1 MTRHTEFLGP
11 HLQAFFTDSL
21 GTQKRA
27 SPHTIS
33 SCRDTF
39 RLLLTFIQKTLG
51 LAPSAVRVADVDL
64 PLILRFL
71 EHLEQQRG
79 NTVRSRNIR
88 LAAIRGLFRVIALR
102 DPASVGQAA
111 QILAIPHKREPKKL
125 VSALTRMEIEAL
137 LATPNRAT
145 WSGRRD
151 HALLL
156 TLYNTGARV
165 SEISSLTQ
173 PQIRFGPTSFVQ
185 FLGKGRKER
194 TVPLWPETARVLQA
208 WFPEAGDTARAP
220 AFPNARGGHLSR
232 DGVAHILQ
240 LAVRRARATCD
251 SLQERRISPHVIR
264 HSTALHLLQSG
275 VDIAVIALW
284 LGHESID
291 TTHIYLESDLA
302 TKEHALQK
310 LLPIEV
316 PHVRFT
322 APDPLLRFL
331 DAL

>member
-1 MTRHTEFLGP
+1 MN
-11 HLQAFFTDSL
+11 
-21 GTQKRA
+21 
-27 SPHTIS
+27 

-39 RLLLTFIQKTLG
+39 RLLLTFLQQTTGI
-51 LAPSAVRVADVDL
+51 APSAIRIADVDL
-64 PLILRFL
+64 PVILRFL
-71 EHLEQQRG
+71 EHCEQQRG
-79 NTVRSRNIR
+79 NTVRTRNIR
-88 LAAIRGLFRVIALR
+88 LAAIRGLFRVVALR

-111 QILAIPHKREPKKL
+111 QILAIPRKREPKKL
-125 VSALTRMEIEAL
+125 VGALSRGEIEAL
-137 LATPNRAT
+137 LATPNRST

-165 SEISSLTQ
+165 SELTALTQ
-173 PQIRFGPTSFVQ
+173 AHVRFGPTSFVQ

-208 WFPEAGDTARAP
+208 WFLETGATARAP

-232 DGVAHILQ
+232 DGVAYILQ
-240 LAVRRARATCD
+240 LAVRRARTTCA
-251 SLQERRISPHVIR
+251 SLHGQRVSPHVIR

-291 TTHIYLESDLA
+291 TTHVYLESDLA
-302 TKEHALQK
+302 TKEQALQK
-310 LLPIEV
+310 LLPIDI
-316 PHVRFT
+316 PRIRFT